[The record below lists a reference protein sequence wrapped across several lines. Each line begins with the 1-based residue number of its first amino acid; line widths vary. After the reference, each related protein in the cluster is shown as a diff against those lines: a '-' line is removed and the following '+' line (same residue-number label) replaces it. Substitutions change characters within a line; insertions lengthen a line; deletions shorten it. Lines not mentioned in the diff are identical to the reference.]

1 METSQFGVL
10 PLKFL
15 MHFKDGAT
23 SYMRPVLMDDFYNF
37 RKATQAYPKEG
48 SHAETAELSL

>member
-1 METSQFGVL
+1 MKFY

-23 SYMRPVLMDDFYNF
+23 SYLHPVLIDGFYPDLNVSNPNVLREAAKF
-37 RKATQAYPKEG
+37 
-48 SHAETAELSL
+48 LL